1 MARIVEIDIR
11 TATNKQL
18 IQYIQSEGKRANT
31 ALTALE
37 NAKQDK
43 RSIAYQYLSSKKQKF
58 VTTSKSGHLKIDL
71 KTRGKSRGELMA
83 QASVI
88 QGFRK
93 AKTSTVGGTKKHYS
107 MTFQAMKEKQNLGNI
122 TQEQWEDIYETM
134 GFQSFYKH
142 FESDEVMELIRHSD
156 NPEDVIQALQE
167 VGTFKVSRDAF
178 RLVDKL
184 KIMRNTDF
192 SDSEALRL
200 LDAGI
205 PVDFVLE
212 NPTLSEQ
219 EIIDLYNK
227 TFGV

>member
-58 VTTSKSGHLKIDL
+58 ITTSKSGHLKIDL

-107 MTFQAMKEKQNLGNI
+107 MTFQSLKDKQKLANI

-134 GFQSFYKH
+134 GFQSFYNQ
-142 FESDEVMELIRHSD
+142 FGSEEVMELIRHSE
-156 NPEDVIQALQE
+156 NPEDVVKALQE
-167 VGTFKVSRDAF
+167 AGTFKVSRDAF

-192 SDSEALRL
+192 SDSQALRL
-200 LDAGI
+200 IDSGI
-205 PVDFVLE
+205 PVDFILE
-212 NPTLSEQ
+212 NPKLTEQ
-219 EIIDLYNK
+219 EILDLYKK